1 MEWGFNSPLAHHPK
15 GFIQRHIRWIFYFPC
30 SNDYRAGIKPCSV
43 RTVVHSFIAVPRP
56 RALPHRVKLQEVAH
70 YSVRN
75 RVRITAPHGAL
86 LMGNTMTTGTVKWF
100 NDDKGYGFI
109 SPDTGEADVFAHFSN
124 IVQASGRRTLVE
136 GEKVEFDIAQGPKGL
151 QAENIQRLG

>member
-1 MEWGFNSPLAHHPK
+1 
-15 GFIQRHIRWIFYFPC
+15 
-30 SNDYRAGIKPCSV
+30 
-43 RTVVHSFIAVPRP
+43 
-56 RALPHRVKLQEVAH
+56 
-70 YSVRN
+70 
-75 RVRITAPHGAL
+75 
-86 LMGNTMTTGTVKWF
+86 MTTGTVMWF
-100 NDDKGYGFI
+100 NDYKGYGFI